1 MLPELLITLLDHNT
15 FFVLSTTGRDGGPQ
29 SSVIWATR
37 EDDEIVFSTIRGR
50 VKTRN
55 MERNP
60 QVSLCAFDPSDPY
73 RYVEVQGVVSLT
85 EDGGPELIQELSLKY
100 DGADFRE
107 SDPANIRV
115 VCRVRPTKI
124 FVR

>member
-15 FFVLSTTGRDGGPQ
+15 FFVLSTTGRDGAPQ

>member
-15 FFVLSTTGRDGGPQ
+15 FFVLSTTGRDGAPQ
-29 SSVIWATR
+29 SSVIWVTR

-73 RYVEVQGVVSLT
+73 LYVEVQGVVSLT
-85 EDGGPELIQELSLKY
+85 EDGGPELIQELSRKY

>member
-55 MERNP
+55 MERD
-60 QVSLCAFDPSDPY
+60 QRVSLCAFDPSDPY

-85 EDGGPELIQELSLKY
+85 EDGGPELIQELSRKY

-107 SDPANIRV
+107 SDPANVRV